1 MSTRVRTWWLPLL
14 AATVLAGVATPA
26 QAQWPY
32 VPSASDWK
40 AWPEVCRV
48 QYAWVSLKVNDYG
61 RYYSDAD
68 IQRWRSAVGP
78 EAWTPLHHYCKALVV
93 IREARRERNRQTR
106 QFLVQTA
113 ISEAAF
119 TYERVNPENLFY
131 PALAA
136 TMAEARFLNG
146 EIGTAESILRRVIQ
160 IHPKRFEPYAMLSN
174 IYSEANR
181 PADAIAVLEQADTAA
196 DGRSAEIKYSLGL
209 LNLKQGRID
218 AAVEHARVAYGL
230 GFPLEGLKN
239 RLKALGRWPPPA
251 ASPASSTPTT
261 DVGPTATAT
270 PPTQTPGA
278 PSTVSPAPAPQ
289 SPPTAA
295 GTPPASPPASPPGR

>member
-1 MSTRVRTWWLPLL
+1 MSARTRSQWIPVAAAAAL
-14 AATVLAGVATPA
+14 ACAVPSAH
-26 QAQWPY
+26 AQWPY
-32 VPSASDWK
+32 VPSAADWK

-48 QYAWVSLKVNDYG
+48 QYAWVSLKVNEYG

-93 IREARRERNRQTR
+93 VREARRERNKQTR

-119 TYERVNPENLFY
+119 TYDRVNPSNVFY

-146 EIGTAESILRRVIQ
+146 EIETAESILRRVIEL
-160 IHPKRFEPYAMLSN
+160 HPKRFEPYAMLSN
-174 IYSEANR
+174 IYAEAKR
-181 PADAIAVLEQADTAA
+181 DAEAIAVLEQADRAA
-196 DGRSAEIKYSLGL
+196 EGQSAEIRYSLGL
-209 LNLKQGRID
+209 LNLKQGKID
-218 AAVEHARVAYGL
+218 AAVEHARVAYAL

-239 RLKALGRWPPPA
+239 RLKKLGRWPPTPQALGNVGAPDSQPSTTPA
-251 ASPASSTPTT
+251 STNAAPAPHDVRSAPSGSAPDSPASLPSK
-261 DVGPTATAT
+261 
-270 PPTQTPGA
+270 A
-278 PSTVSPAPAPQ
+278 PNQ
-289 SPPTAA
+289 
-295 GTPPASPPASPPGR
+295 